1 MVAKFS
7 MQTKSE

>member
-1 MVAKFS
+1 MHE